1 MNELLETIET
11 MSETDIELLVEKLKE
26 RVLIPFYMMKEDVKR
41 ILDYIDR
48 DNKEESSMI
57 QSLMTRYSKRTDDKI
72 LDDIF
77 KFLIEH
83 TEEWDI
89 DQNWSNYVSNLIYG
103 LRDFDLYN
111 RDDKIKKI
119 MRL

>member
-1 MNELLETIET
+1 MNDFLNSIET

-26 RVLIPFYMMKEDVKR
+26 RVLIPFYMRKGDVER
-41 ILDYIDR
+41 ILDNIER
-48 DNKEESSMI
+48 DNQEEGSII
-57 QSLMTRYSKRTDDKI
+57 QSLITRYSKRTDNRI

-89 DQNWSNYVSNLIYG
+89 DQNWSNFITNLIYG

-111 RDDKIKKI
+111 RDDKIDEI
-119 MRL
+119 LND